1 MGWASL
7 APGAELA
14 ARLENVDLAEVPD
27 GQIVEV
33 LRAASRQMSR
43 LHAMYWAAMVE
54 VGRRFPVAGPS
65 AGPDPLG
72 SWRALDAWQWGAG
85 QIGAALTLS
94 RRRADVEY
102 GLAQQLIEELPLVW
116 QALSDGEID
125 PPKAKVFAGYLI
137 NLTPEQVE
145 LICRRLLPHAPRWT
159 TGQLAHRLLREIVA
173 VDPRYTRRRYEKAAR
188 ERGVWGYLAED
199 GTAVLSGHGLSPTE
213 AAAAAERLERLA
225 AAVRAAGHPH
235 TEAQLRADL
244 FVRLLDGRYTGLS
257 GDQIVAAML
266 ADPEAA
272 ERDPDLGRGGDVTV
286 DPAAETASPDSPD
299 SAPSAAPGPVP
310 PAAPQTAPPEAPES
324 APPGALESAPP
335 AAPTSSGE
343 PTADP
348 APVGEGAAKPA
359 TRRPATPDATDRVT
373 GPRSPADEVAGIEVR
388 VGLGTL
394 LGLDAHPA
402 ELPGW
407 GLIHAAEARRL
418 VGRQY
423 RAEWRFA
430 VVDDEGYLLLGGLV
444 RRRPSPA
451 RPPKPSVD
459 GGVVEIHVRVD
470 VLMALAGRPETF
482 PEWAGVVAEI
492 ARRYADRDAE
502 LARLDAEP
510 GARFPSAGLRRH
522 VQLRDRTCVAPGC
535 RRPAGKA
542 DLDHTRDHARG
553 GLTVAANVEPLCLP
567 HHMMK
572 HRDGWTLSQPEPG
585 RFCWRSPLGQ
595 TYRTRGEP
603 IAPGFPR
610 PCPGPAGEED
620 DAAPAGP
627 GEIGPIFHPSRW
639 DRLHPPDPPPAPG
652 PLAPADD
659 GPPPF

>member
-1 MGWASL
+1 ML
-7 APGAELA
+7 
-14 ARLENVDLAEVPD
+14 PD
-27 GQIVEV
+27 G
-33 LRAASRQMSR
+33 
-43 LHAMYWAAMVE
+43 
-54 VGRRFPVAGPS
+54 P
-65 AGPDPLG
+65 
-72 SWRALDAWQWGAG
+72 
-85 QIGAALTLS
+85 
-94 RRRADVEY
+94 
-102 GLAQQLIEELPLVW
+102 
-116 QALSDGEID
+116 
-125 PPKAKVFAGYLI
+125 
-137 NLTPEQVE
+137 
-145 LICRRLLPHAPRWT
+145 

-272 ERDPDLGRGGDVTV
+272 ERDPDLGRGSDVTV
-286 DPAAETASPDSPD
+286 DPAAETAPPD
-299 SAPSAAPGPVP
+299 
-310 PAAPQTAPPEAPES
+310 APES
-324 APPGALESAPP
+324 ARSAAPEWPPSAAAETAPS

-348 APVGEGAAKPA
+348 APEGEGAAQPA

-373 GPRSPADEVAGIEVR
+373 GPRPPADEVAGIEVR

-407 GLIHAAEARRL
+407 GPIHAAEARRL

-451 RPPKPSVD
+451 RPPIRSVD

-492 ARRYADRDAE
+492 ARRYAGRDAE

-510 GARFPSAGLRRH
+510 GARFPSAGMRRH

-572 HRDGWTLSQPEPG
+572 HRDGWTLSQPQPG

-610 PCPGPAGEED
+610 PCPGPTTRHPPGRARSGRSSTRRGGTGCILPIRRRR
-620 DAAPAGP
+620 PAHRPRPTTGR
-627 GEIGPIFHPSRW
+627 HRSDRR
-639 DRLHPPDPPPAPG
+639 DRLRSRS
-652 PLAPADD
+652 
-659 GPPPF
+659 